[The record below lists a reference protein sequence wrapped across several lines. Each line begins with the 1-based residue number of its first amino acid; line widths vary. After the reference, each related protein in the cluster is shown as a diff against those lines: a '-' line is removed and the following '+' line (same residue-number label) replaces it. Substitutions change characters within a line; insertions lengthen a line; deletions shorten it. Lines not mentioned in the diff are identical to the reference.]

1 MDENGI
7 RATAEALWAAIG
19 SRDWGAAAALMHDDF
34 VQEWPQSG
42 ERIVGREDA
51 LAVMSNFPGGPPAAA
66 LRRTVACED
75 LAVTEV
81 ELRYGDGSV
90 FDGVSILEFRD
101 GKILKETD
109 YFAEPFAPPQWRAQ
123 WVRRI

>member
-1 MDENGI
+1 VGI
-7 RATAEALWAAIG
+7 QKAAETLLAAIG
-19 SRDWGAAAALMHDDF
+19 SGDWDAAAALMDDDF

-51 LAVMSNFPGGPPAAA
+51 LAVMRNFPGGPPTTTP
-66 LRRTVACED
+66 RRTVARKD
-75 LAVTEV
+75 VVVTEV

-90 FDGVSILEFRD
+90 FHGVSILEFRD
-101 GKILKETD
+101 GRVVRETD
-109 YFAEPFAPPQWRAQ
+109 YFAEPFVPPQWRAQ